1 MDLELAGRVALVT
14 GATRGIGRAIATK
27 LAAEGC
33 AVAICARDD
42 DAVAQT
48 VAALEAQGVKAFG
61 ASVDI
66 TDDAALEGFVD
77 AAAQT
82 LGGLDLVVANAG
94 GSAGEDLLTDTT
106 GDDWRRTMELNVV
119 HAAVLIRAAVPHLRA
134 RGGGAALV
142 IASISG
148 SRPQPKAQYAAA
160 KAAEIHLAVSL
171 GRELGPDRIR
181 VNALSPGSILFEGG
195 SWDRR
200 RIDDPEAFADVR
212 QDRVPAR
219 APRHRRGD
227 RRRRRLPPV
236 APRELGQRHRAHRRR
251 RPEPARDGRVLR
263 VSPHD
268 HTRPRPGRHGRGE
281 RDAGLVLRRRP
292 VARPREGD
300 RACAQARRRRRGH
313 PRHRRR
319 VDAAGREPG
328 GRRGAAAAHRA
339 RVRGPA
345 GRRGAAVDRH
355 DEGVGRPR
363 GDRRGRG
370 HRQRRHRAARRP
382 RSRGACAPSAA

>member
-1 MDLELAGRVALVT
+1 MRSRAVTTFGPVRRSSSSVRVVPGAVPRTVAMGASADMRGATARGPPTGAASPRTASTARTPMTPAARIAAGRRRRSGMVMPPGGSGRIGFAPRGDSLPPMDLELAGRVALVT
-14 GATRGIGRAIATK
+14 GATRGIGRAIAAK

-48 VAALEAQGVKAFG
+48 VAALEAQGAKAFG
-61 ASVDI
+61 ASVDV

-94 GSAGEDLLTDTT
+94 GSAGGDLLADTT
-106 GDDWRRTMELNVV
+106 GDDWRRTMWLNVV
-119 HAAVLIRAAVPHLRA
+119 HAAVRIRAALPRLRA

-200 RIDDPEAFADVR
+200 RN
-212 QDRVPAR
+212 
-219 APRHRRGD
+219 
-227 RRRRRLPPV
+227 
-236 APRELGQRHRAHRRR
+236 
-251 RPEPARDGRVLR
+251 
-263 VSPHD
+263 
-268 HTRPRPGRHGRGE
+268 
-281 RDAGLVLRRRP
+281 
-292 VARPREGD
+292 
-300 RACAQARRRRRGH
+300 
-313 PRHRRR
+313 
-319 VDAAGREPG
+319 
-328 GRRGAAAAHRA
+328 
-339 RVRGPA
+339 
-345 GRRGAAVDRH
+345 
-355 DEGVGRPR
+355 
-363 GDRRGRG
+363 
-370 HRQRRHRAARRP
+370 
-382 RSRGACAPSAA
+382 